1 MSRGAAAAALALV
14 VGGAAFMLSG
24 FTSANAAK
32 RRAAGGSSGGLAG
45 ASSGFGIL
53 SGGNMTQQTSSG
65 PLGLQ
70 TGELK
75 GVPNFTAFDALFR
88 AQGAEYGVRPIVLK
102 AIALQESSLR
112 PDAANTSNPAD
123 PSYGLMQIS
132 CMPDGAG
139 GCLPGEFNFP
149 DWPPVGGQASL
160 LEPAVAI
167 HYAAELMAENL
178 RATGGNYA
186 QAVQMYNSGGTH
198 DPAYLARINYWLGL
212 MGQAPL

>member
-1 MSRGAAAAALALV
+1 MSRGAAAAVLAV
-14 VGGAAFMLSG
+14 VAGGAVFMRSG
-24 FTSANAAK
+24 FTNASAAK
-32 RRAAGGSSGGLAG
+32 RRGSGLAG
-45 ASSGFGIL
+45 ASSGFGVL
-53 SGGNMTQQTSSG
+53 AGGSMTDTASNTTG
-65 PLGLQ
+65 ALGAQ

-75 GVPNFTAFDALFR
+75 GVPNFAAFDALFR

-112 PDAANTSNPAD
+112 PDAANTSDPAD

-160 LEPAVAI
+160 FDPAVAI

-186 QAVQMYNSGGTH
+186 AAVQMYNSGGTN